1 MQLPIFQ
8 IRVGV
13 RLLSRKIVSYKF
25 RTDKFHYLGSHN
37 TIVNTDLIPQR
48 NRSMDN
54 PSIVGVPLDEVVSQ
68 LNSFAA
74 VSLAES
80 WDNVGLLIEPYTS
93 RTIKKILLT
102 NDLTEAVMKE
112 ALEKNVEMIVSY
124 HPPIFRPLKSVTKRT
139 WKERLVAAC
148 LENRIA
154 LYSPHTS
161 FDAVKGGVNDWLAS
175 AFDNESVHPLVPS
188 TSTGGSSFLADVT
201 FQKPESSHES
211 LKDIATKSSRDGKL
225 GDHCSAE
232 NVEVVSCGDGKIS
245 LKISSS
251 MVPKVMDVFKISAD
265 TKISVPECGMGRLCY
280 LKSPQPLTEI
290 VEIIKKHVKI
300 PHLRL
305 ALAVGKNND
314 SLVSTIGIC
323 AGSGASLLRGVK
335 ADLYLSGEMSHHEVL
350 DAVHDGHHVIL
361 CEHSNSERGFL
372 TDFAHTLANT
382 LLSGK
387 VQVLVSVTDKDPLE
401 VV

>member
-372 TDFAHTLANT
+372 THFAHTLANT